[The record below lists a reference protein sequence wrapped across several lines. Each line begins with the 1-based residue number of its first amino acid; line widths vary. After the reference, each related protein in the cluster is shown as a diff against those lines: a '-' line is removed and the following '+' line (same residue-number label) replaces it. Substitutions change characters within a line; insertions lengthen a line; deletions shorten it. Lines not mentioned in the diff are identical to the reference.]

1 VAANNRVDGE
11 ENRPETSA
19 QRKPNVIAA
28 WSPQWGARR
37 VADGNE
43 ASRDH
48 QCGPTSEDYFCP
60 LWAPQVIIR
69 AAKVSGHMSFR
80 CFWYLLP
87 ASQAG
92 TVKLDDL
99 FVYQEHGGTL
109 GQQANDRRR

>member
-1 VAANNRVDGE
+1 MGGLVGLPMATRLAETTNAA
-11 ENRPETSA
+11 RPAKITSA
-19 QRKPNVIAA
+19 PYR
-28 WSPQWGARR
+28 
-37 VADGNE
+37 
-43 ASRDH
+43 
-48 QCGPTSEDYFCP
+48 
-60 LWAPQVIIR
+60 APQVIIR